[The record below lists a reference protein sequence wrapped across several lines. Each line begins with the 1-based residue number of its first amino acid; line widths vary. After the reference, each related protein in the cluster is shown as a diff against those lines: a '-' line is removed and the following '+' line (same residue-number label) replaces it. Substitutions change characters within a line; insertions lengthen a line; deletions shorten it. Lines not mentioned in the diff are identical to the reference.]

1 MKKKIYLISTSVLK
15 ENSVICANVDDSLL
29 LNAIIEAQDIE
40 LQQTLGTQ
48 LYNRILNDID
58 EDSLAGDYKSLVDDY
73 CQNFVC
79 YFAVYHAIPSI
90 SIKIKNKGTVR
101 ENSEWSQDSTFQ
113 EMSYLRKDIQ
123 DKAEFY
129 AQRLSDYLQANKDSF
144 PEYKANCGCCGDV
157 APKRNQYRSGL
168 VLEDCKCKRSYNIV
182 DITL

>member
-1 MKKKIYLISTSVLK
+1 MKKIYLVSTSLLK
-15 ENSVICANVDDSLL
+15 TNSIICQNVDDSLL
-29 LNAIIEAQDIE
+29 LNAISEAQDIE
-40 LQQTLGTQ
+40 LQQTLGSA
-48 LYNRILNDID
+48 LYNRILNDVD
-58 EDSLAGDYKSLVDDY
+58 EGTIAGDYKELLDNY
-73 CQNFVC
+73 IQNFVC
-79 YFAVYHAIPSI
+79 YYAVYHAIPVI
-90 SIKIKNKGTVR
+90 SIKIKNKGVVR

-113 EMSYLRKDIQ
+113 EMSYLRKDTQ

-168 VLEDCKCKRSYNIV
+168 VLEDCKCERGYNIV